1 MVDRARMPFRILIAA
16 RRKTTRDRIQLALE
30 EMGGFVCASCPN
42 AASAVAAV
50 ASARPHVCLVHLDL
64 PGGGLTACR
73 ALAARRRPP
82 RILVLAPAGRE
93 GDVTAALRAG
103 ADGFVVDELD
113 PRHIPA
119 AVVDVAAGKPYLSP
133 ASTALL
139 ISQLR
144 APDHRPEGGRK

>member
-1 MVDRARMPFRILIAA
+1 MALRILIAA
-16 RRKTTRDRIQLALE
+16 RRKTTRDRVQLALE
-30 EMGGFVCASCPN
+30 EIGGFICASCPTT
-42 AASAVAAV
+42 ASVVAVA

-93 GDVTAALRAG
+93 ADVTAALRAG

-119 AVVDVAAGKPYLSP
+119 AVADVVAGKPYLSP

-139 ISQLR
+139 ISELR

>member
-1 MVDRARMPFRILIAA
+1 MHLRILIAA
-16 RRKTTRDRIQLALE
+16 RRKSTRDRLQQALE
-30 EMGGFVCASCPN
+30 DVGGSICASCPN
-42 AASAVAAV
+42 AAAALAAVAATK
-50 ASARPHVCLVHLDL
+50 PHVCLVHLDL
-64 PGGGLTACR
+64 PGGGITACR

-93 GDVTAALRAG
+93 SDVTAALRAG

-119 AVVDVAAGKPYLSP
+119 AVADVAAGRPYLSP

-139 ISQLR
+139 ISELR
-144 APDHRPEGGRK
+144 APDHRPEGGRT